1 MKLVGISMAVGA
13 NLAVAPLVL
22 PALKVGEEWLLK
34 QSYTPLRQIR
44 SAYIWV
50 VSRTRSRGRKYVE
63 RWGYLG
69 LAIFV
74 AVPIPGSGAWTG
86 SLLAHILGLQWGK
99 SLVSISAGV
108 IIASLLIIGM
118 LEGVLGA
125 AYFIH

>member
-1 MKLVGISMAVGA
+1 MKLVGISVAVGA

-22 PALKVGEEWLLK
+22 LALKIGEEWLLK
-34 QSYTPLRQIR
+34 QSSTPLRQIR
-44 SAYIWV
+44 NVYIWV
-50 VSRTRSRGRKYVE
+50 VSRTRGRGRKYVE

-69 LAIFV
+69 LAVFV

-99 SLVSISAGV
+99 SMRSISAGV

-118 LEGVLGA
+118 LEGVLGVV
-125 AYFIH
+125 YFIH